1 MTPYGY
7 NSGGYAEYRN
17 DQLQDLTNQN
27 YLTYTESFND
37 HNLSLMIGTAAEW
50 HERSNFLECKTDYL
64 HWKALLFMGLAEEQP
79 LRFLI

>member
-50 HERSNFLECKTDYL
+50 HEVKFLSAKQIICTGKQCFYGFSGGT
-64 HWKALLFMGLAEEQP
+64 A